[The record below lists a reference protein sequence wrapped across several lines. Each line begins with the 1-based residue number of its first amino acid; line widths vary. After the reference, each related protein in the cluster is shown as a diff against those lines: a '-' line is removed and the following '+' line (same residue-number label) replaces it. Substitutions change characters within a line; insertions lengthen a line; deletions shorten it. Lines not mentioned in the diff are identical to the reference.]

1 MLVGADGSKK
11 KKKTA
16 KPVGSTAPQ
25 YMEKVT
31 LTYTVVDGEGVFV
44 VG

>member
-1 MLVGADGSKK
+1 MKRRKK
-11 KKKTA
+11 KKAT
-16 KPVGSTAPQ
+16 KPAAESGATSGVE